1 MRVQMRVQSIKMA
14 YTKNHHNKYMKM
26 QSDRGSLSPVI
37 YIYDVN
43 EEGISMNHGWS
54 AGKRE
59 GETAVHLPIQDE
71 YETMIHWIIDTAEK
85 WH

>member
-1 MRVQMRVQSIKMA
+1 MRVQKTAESLKNA
-14 YTKNHHNKYMKM
+14 YTIKDHEKYMLM
-26 QSDRGSLSPVI
+26 QLLPGNLSPVI
-37 YIYDVN
+37 FIYDVN